1 MGAQWKH
8 AGKAE
13 SSNKRGAIISK
24 LVKEI
29 IVASKLGGPDPDHN
43 SRLRAGIEAA
53 KKQSVPRDNIERA
66 IKKGA
71 GLLDEAV
78 VYETVTYEG
87 FAPHKV
93 PIIIE
98 CLTDNKARSAS
109 NIRTIFNKLH
119 GQLGTPGSVGWQFD
133 RWGLIEAVHPSKDQD
148 LETVAIEAGA
158 ENVEPLEKQDS
169 EGQGARF
176 FTQITQLDTVTKALE
191 KGGWKISQAELG
203 YAAKNF
209 TEVNEAQKKE
219 VIEFLNEIDDDDDVH
234 RVYAALK

>member
-1 MGAQWKH
+1 VGAQWKY

-13 SSNKRGAIISK
+13 SSNKRGAVISK

-29 IVASKLGGPDPDHN
+29 IVASKLGGPDQDHN
-43 SRLRAGIEAA
+43 SRLRAGVEAA

-71 GLLDEAV
+71 GLLDESV
-78 VYETVTYEG
+78 IYETVTYEG
-87 FAPHKV
+87 FAPHQV
-93 PIIIE
+93 PIIVE

-109 NIRTIFNKLH
+109 NIRTIFNSHKAH
-119 GQLGTPGSVGWQFD
+119 LGTPGSVAWQFD
-133 RWGLIEAVHPSKDQD
+133 RWGIIECTHPQKNDD
-148 LETVAIEAGA
+148 LDTVAIEAGA
-158 ENVEPLEKQDS
+158 ENVEPLEKQEDD
-169 EGQGARF
+169 GQGARF

-209 TEVNEAQKKE
+209 TEINDTQKKD
-219 VIEFLNEIDDDDDVH
+219 VIDFLHEIDDDDDVH

>member
-13 SSNKRGAIISK
+13 ASNKRGAVISK

-29 IVASKLGGPDPDHN
+29 IVAAKLGGPDPEHN
-43 SRLRAGIEAA
+43 SRLRAGVEAA

-71 GLLDEAV
+71 GLLDEPV
-78 VYETVTYEG
+78 IYETVTYEG

-93 PIIIE
+93 PIIVE

-109 NIRTIFNKLH
+109 NIRTIFNSHKA
-119 GQLGTPGSVGWQFD
+119 QMGTPGSVGWQFD
-133 RWGLIEAVHPSKDQD
+133 RWGIIECTHATKGQD

-158 ENVEPLEKQDS
+158 ENVEAIDTQSEDS
-169 EGQGARF
+169 QSARF
-176 FTQITQLDTVTKALE
+176 FTQITQLDSVTKALE
-191 KGGWKISQAELG
+191 KAGWKVSQAELG

-209 TEVNEAQKKE
+209 TEVSEAQKKE
-219 VIEFLNEIDDDDDVH
+219 VLEFLNEIDDDDDVH